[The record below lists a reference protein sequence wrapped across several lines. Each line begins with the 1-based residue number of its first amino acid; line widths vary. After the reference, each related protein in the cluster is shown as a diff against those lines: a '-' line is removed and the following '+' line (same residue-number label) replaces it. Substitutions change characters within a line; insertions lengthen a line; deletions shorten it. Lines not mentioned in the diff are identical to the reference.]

1 MSYSYLV
8 RGMCALTG
16 GQGMS
21 DLRWVGSLDASEV
34 SGVDR
39 IAWL

>member
-1 MSYSYLV
+1 MGYSYLV
-8 RGMCALTG
+8 RGMCVLIG
-16 GQGMS
+16 GQDVS